1 MSDKSRDKRFI
12 RTERMIRHRFMELLR
27 TTPYRDITIDMIC
40 RDIYIS
46 KNTFYAHYDNKQD
59 LLLSV
64 EDEWIDKILEIYKDL
79 HPTLNTNRYEIL
91 LADIDRTLEFFR
103 DHADIFQL
111 FFTRDHELNF
121 VNHLSHK
128 FKEHTITWIK
138 YLTKSPTVDIRVQ
151 CLLDY
156 SNAGLLTLVKD
167 WFLNQ
172 DRISFEELR
181 DFNRTIVRL
190 GEELGKPV
198 CATGDVHFQ
207 EPPSPPLGSP
217 AKQPPEP
224 DTKKTADSAES
235 LPSFHI

>member
-128 FKEHTITWIK
+128 FKEHTIAWIK

-156 SNAGLLTLVKD
+156 SNAGLLALVKD

-181 DFNRTIVRL
+181 EMVHLAHMSVTASITSL
-190 GEELGKPV
+190 GFSSETTP
-198 CATGDVHFQ
+198 
-207 EPPSPPLGSP
+207 
-217 AKQPPEP
+217 
-224 DTKKTADSAES
+224 
-235 LPSFHI
+235 

>member
-27 TTPYRDITIDMIC
+27 TTPYRDITIDLIC

-46 KNTFYAHYDNKQD
+46 KNTFYSHYDNKQD

-121 VNHLSHK
+121 VNHLSYK
-128 FKEHTITWIK
+128 LKEHTITWIK
-138 YLTKSPTVDIRVQ
+138 YLTQSPTVDIRVQ

-156 SNAGLLTLVKD
+156 SNAGLLALVKD

-181 DFNRTIVRL
+181 EMVHLAHMSVTASITSL
-190 GEELGKPV
+190 GFSSETTP
-198 CATGDVHFQ
+198 
-207 EPPSPPLGSP
+207 
-217 AKQPPEP
+217 
-224 DTKKTADSAES
+224 
-235 LPSFHI
+235 

>member
-27 TTPYRDITIDMIC
+27 TTPYRDITIDLIC

-128 FKEHTITWIK
+128 IKEHTITWIK

-156 SNAGLLTLVKD
+156 SNAGLLALVKD

-181 DFNRTIVRL
+181 EMVHLAHMSVTASITSL
-190 GEELGKPV
+190 GFSSETTP
-198 CATGDVHFQ
+198 
-207 EPPSPPLGSP
+207 
-217 AKQPPEP
+217 
-224 DTKKTADSAES
+224 
-235 LPSFHI
+235 

>member
-121 VNHLSHK
+121 VNHLSRP
-128 FKEHTITWIK
+128 
-138 YLTKSPTVDIRVQ
+138 PTVDIRVQ

-156 SNAGLLTLVKD
+156 SNAGLLALVKD

-172 DRISFEELR
+172 DRISFEELQEMVHLAHMSV
-181 DFNRTIVRL
+181 TASITSL
-190 GEELGKPV
+190 GFSSETTP
-198 CATGDVHFQ
+198 
-207 EPPSPPLGSP
+207 
-217 AKQPPEP
+217 
-224 DTKKTADSAES
+224 
-235 LPSFHI
+235 